1 MLTDIDVLLMVEKR
15 IRGGIS
21 HYIKTY
27 AKANNKYTKDYDQF
41 NEWPY
46 IKYWD
51 VNKLYGWV
59 MSKKLPVNDFKWTED
74 ISELEE
80 SFIKS
85 YNEESDRDYFCEFH
99 IQNP

>member
-1 MLTDIDVLLMVEKR
+1 MKKELEVEYLTILRHTLTLIINIPR
-15 IRGGIS
+15 I
-21 HYIKTY
+21 
-27 AKANNKYTKDYDQF
+27 DQF
-41 NEWPY
+41 NEGPY

-51 VNKLYGWV
+51 VNNFYGWV

-85 YNEESDRDYFCEFH
+85 YSEESDGEYFCEFD
-99 IQNP
+99 IQNQ

>member
-1 MLTDIDVLLMVEKR
+1 MVQKR

-27 AKANNKYTKDYDQF
+27 AKANNKYTKDYDRF

-51 VNKLYGWV
+51 VNKLNGWV

-85 YNEESDRDYFCEFH
+85 YNEESDGGYFCEFH